1 MTKEKNRASGEFGG
15 TFGAE
20 LAPEK
25 YDSYATYGVAPQYK
39 DIPSL
44 GKRFSHDKYVPLEP
58 TYSRCC
64 ADDSHDRRKRE
75 EQLYN
80 MMRERMKCD

>member
-1 MTKEKNRASGEFGG
+1 MTKEKSRASGEFWE

-25 YDSYATYGVAPQYK
+25 YTSYAACEVAPQYK
-39 DIPSL
+39 DIPRTAE
-44 GKRFSHDKYVPLEP
+44 RFDYDKYVPQDA

-64 ADDSHDRRKRE
+64 ADDSHDRRERE
-75 EQLYN
+75 ERLYN
-80 MMRERMKCD
+80 MMRERMKYE

>member
-1 MTKEKNRASGEFGG
+1 MTKEKNRASGEFRE

-25 YDSYATYGVAPQYK
+25 YASYATYGVAPQYK

-44 GKRFSHDKYVPLEP
+44 GERFNHDKYVPLEP

-75 EQLYN
+75 ERLYN
-80 MMRERMKCD
+80 MMRERMKYD

>member
-1 MTKEKNRASGEFGG
+1 MTKEKNRASGEFGE

-25 YDSYATYGVAPQYK
+25 YASYATYGVAPQYK

-44 GKRFSHDKYVPLEP
+44 GERYDKYVPLEP
-58 TYSRCC
+58 TYSLCC

-75 EQLYN
+75 ERLYN
-80 MMRERMKCD
+80 MMRERMKYD